1 MQSLDGR
8 PTFYFFID
16 ASALSCKEKKMVTKS
31 NALRPTPAAGSGVA
45 SGQHHG
51 LHRPDV
57 GQPVEQALDQVDLA
71 DQGEVAEDQW
81 RDRRSRGAPPAK
93 KARGNGVSR

>member
-1 MQSLDGR
+1 
-8 PTFYFFID
+8 
-16 ASALSCKEKKMVTKS
+16 
-31 NALRPTPAAGSGVA
+31 
-45 SGQHHG
+45 

-57 GQPVEQALDQVDLA
+57 GQPVEQALDQVDLT

-93 KARGNGVSR
+93 KSQRNGRSG

>member
-1 MQSLDGR
+1 
-8 PTFYFFID
+8 
-16 ASALSCKEKKMVTKS
+16 MVTKS
-31 NALRPTPAAGSGVA
+31 NALRPAPDPGSGVA

-57 GQPVEQALDQVDLA
+57 GQPVEQALDQIDLA

-93 KARGNGVSR
+93 KSQRNGGSR

>member
-1 MQSLDGR
+1 
-8 PTFYFFID
+8 
-16 ASALSCKEKKMVTKS
+16 MVTKS
-31 NALRPTPAAGSGVA
+31 NVLRPTPDRGSGVA

-51 LHRPDV
+51 LRRPDV
-57 GQPVEQALDQVDLA
+57 GQPVEQALDHVDLS

-93 KARGNGVSR
+93 KSGRDGRSR

>member
-1 MQSLDGR
+1 
-8 PTFYFFID
+8 
-16 ASALSCKEKKMVTKS
+16 MVTKS
-31 NALRPTPAAGSGVA
+31 NALRPAPDPGSGVA

-51 LHRPDV
+51 LRRPDV

-93 KARGNGVSR
+93 KSRSNSGGR